1 MSLENGYTALHDAI
15 LSSRKVGDELLT
27 DELISARSSF
37 GSLAVHMAAQAGDAK
52 LVRRLL
58 EGRADDCHERT
69 KAGETPLH
77 LAPICGSGDSV
88 CVLLEFGASVSAVT
102 DTFWDT
108 PLHIACNMRNSE
120 AIAILIRAGADI
132 HARNVF
138 GKTPLD
144 IMPSILQYK

>member
-15 LSSRKVGDELLT
+15 LSGRNVGEELLT
-27 DELISARSSF
+27 HELISARSSF

-69 KAGETPLH
+69 MAGETPLH
-77 LAPICGSGDSV
+77 LAPVCGSGDSV
-88 CVLLEFGASVSAVT
+88 RVLLEFGASVRAIT
-102 DTFWDT
+102 DAFWDT
-108 PLHIACNMRNSE
+108 PLHTACYMGNTE
-120 AIAILIRAGADI
+120 AAALLVRAGADVR
-132 HARNVF
+132 ARNVS

-144 IMPSILQYK
+144 IMPSLAQCT

>member
-1 MSLENGYTALHDAI
+1 MSLENGYTALHEAI
-15 LSSRKVGDELLT
+15 LSGRKVGDELLT

-58 EGRADDCHERT
+58 EGREEDCNERT

-77 LAPICGSGDSV
+77 LATVCGNGESV
-88 CVLLEFGASVSAVT
+88 RVLLEFGASVSAIT
-102 DTFWDT
+102 DAFWDT
-108 PLHIACNMRNSE
+108 PLHSACYMRNYE
-120 AIAILIRAGADI
+120 AAALLVSAGADI
-132 HARNVF
+132 RAPNVS

-144 IMPSILQYK
+144 IMPSISQCK